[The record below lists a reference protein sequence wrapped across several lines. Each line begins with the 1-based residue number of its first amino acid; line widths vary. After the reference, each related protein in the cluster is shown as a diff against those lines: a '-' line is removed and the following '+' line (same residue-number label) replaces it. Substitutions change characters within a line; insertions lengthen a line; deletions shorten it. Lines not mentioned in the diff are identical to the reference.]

1 MIKNTSGNINLLN
14 CKKTAFLCS
23 QRCPADIV
31 LKSYDWAI
39 EQRDKGNCVIS
50 GFHSK
55 IEKDVFHFLLKGKQ
69 PIILA
74 LARGFKKRYE
84 SEIQK
89 AIKENRLLIISPFEE
104 SVKRITKE
112 TAIKRNEMMAK
123 VADERFMSYASQN
136 GKLMNLM
143 ERSIAE
149 GKIVSTFNHSENK
162 HLLEIGAV

>member
-1 MIKNTSGNINLLN
+1 MLKNTSGNIDLLN
-14 CKKTAFLCS
+14 FKITAFLCS

-39 EQRDKGNCVIS
+39 EQRDKGNCIVS

-74 LARGFKKRYE
+74 LARGLKNRYE
-84 SEIQK
+84 NEIQK
-89 AIKENRLLIISPFEE
+89 AINEDRLLIVSPFKK

-123 VADERFMSYASQN
+123 VADEIFVAYASQN
-136 GKLMNLM
+136 GKLIDLM

-149 GKIVSTFNHSENK
+149 GKKVFTFKNSENR